1 MVMVRSITV
10 SQILKRWC
18 NSHNIDD
25 IRDGNVPSK
34 EEQLLDGRELK
45 VQHRTRTSCVGG
57 KAIKWSM
64 IIQFIEARMVF
75 LIMSSIDNLE
85 ELIRLMMITT
95 HLSRDFMKT

>member
-1 MVMVRSITV
+1 MVMVGSITV

-45 VQHRTRTSCVGG
+45 VQQQTRSSCVGG
-57 KAIKWSM
+57 KTIKWSM
-64 IIQFIEARMVF
+64 IIKFIEGKDGISHHEF
-75 LIMSSIDNLE
+75 N
-85 ELIRLMMITT
+85 
-95 HLSRDFMKT
+95 